1 VAATT
6 LLKACAQSGDGDKA
20 LMVLQRCRAEG
31 VDLDQ
36 FAYFKV
42 QHTQPNIDCQHLSIK
57 VEVTSMVVCHIR
69 INLASR

>member
-42 QHTQPNIDCQHLSIK
+42 QHMQPCTSHSHL
-57 VEVTSMVVCHIR
+57 
-69 INLASR
+69 